1 MEKKKNHSS
10 KDQEKKWCHFLFPL
24 STFSSDAYIGKGS
37 TAMNLGAYAPSD
49 QGIYVLSAENI
60 EEKKQKKTS

>member
-1 MEKKKNHSS
+1 MEKKKKSFFKRS
-10 KDQEKKWCHFLFPL
+10 GKKWCHFLFLL

-60 EEKKQKKTS
+60 EK